1 MDPSRSPTHDI
12 LPEDDPERLRLL
24 ADGAHEPILIH
35 DRGVLIDVNRA
46 MCELLCGT
54 REQLIGMDVR
64 EWLRSEDRDRVV
76 GLAGG
81 RQTLTQRFGVVRPGG
96 VEIELEGTG
105 SPVTYRGRECR
116 IVRLMDIGREL
127 EAERAANEW
136 ERVMRVNVTG
146 VFLSVCAVLP
156 SCGSRSGGA
165 SSMSPRI
172 QCPRAC
178 QTTFTM
184 FRRKL
189 RSSA

>member
-1 MDPSRSPTHDI
+1 VPPHARDFS
-12 LPEDDPERLRLL
+12 
-24 ADGAHEPILIH
+24 
-35 DRGVLIDVNRA
+35 VK
-46 MCELLCGT
+46 
-54 REQLIGMDVR
+54 
-64 EWLRSEDRDRVV
+64 DRVIIV
-76 GLAGG
+76 TGAGQG
-81 RQTLTQRFGVVRPGG
+81 
-96 VEIELEGTG
+96 
-105 SPVTYRGRECR
+105 
-116 IVRLMDIGREL
+116 IGREL
-127 EAERAANEW
+127 SCQFAAAGATIVVADINRTNADCVRREIELSGGKAAAVAVDIGDKASVQAMSEAAVARLGRIDVLINNAAIFATLQKKPFWEIPVDEW

-184 FRRKL
+184 FRRNL